1 MGICKETSQ
10 NDEGSKIAQQVGKN
24 ILMVSIWK
32 LDYQKQMTKR
42 WRQIGLE
49 DIPHMDNTRKFSD
62 TPLAYIKKK
71 KVMKNYHLLE
81 NSFPDHLPE
90 FLKAGEK
97 SWGGKK
103 QTKNPQKTLSPANH
117 LILEQKKKTYKG
129 KTFLL
134 LL

>member
-1 MGICKETSQ
+1 MGICNETSQ

-71 KVMKNYHLLE
+71 KKKVMKNYHLLE

-103 QTKNPQKTLSPANH
+103 QTNKKPAKNPLPSKPPNFRA
-117 LILEQKKKTYKG
+117 KKNI
-129 KTFLL
+129 
-134 LL
+134 